1 LASKHPEHSNNQF
14 VLAREMFHSVLE
26 MSQLVNGNGN
36 GNGAQGLIRQLEK
49 KAAKAQAAVLPDA
62 VKESHVAFHTAES
75 AELRGTLTRLTRHAV
90 VFELYNPG
98 ASLRLSEALDK
109 FAIVFQE
116 RTIYSG
122 RAVVRNVVSTG
133 SNVICEAMLNEADWR
148 DVDLDLMLKC
158 DDRLVDEFTAF
169 IEEWQKLY
177 KVQPKFK
184 EAVADIKIFLTDLRL
199 WLEQIE
205 SGIRSNPKINHAR
218 LEGAVI
224 DKLSP
229 RVNPVI
235 DTLFEKFEKAAAGLD
250 EEMRPAHRNYIQRH
264 LHSIIL
270 CAPFASRTYQK
281 PLGYA
286 GDYEMVNMMAR
297 DPKEGA
303 SVFAKMFNVWLLHQ
317 GSAEAHRNRLAYL
330 TQCIERE
337 TLRVSR
343 TKSKARIYN
352 FACGPAMEVQR
363 FLDTSP
369 LSEQIEITLAD
380 FNGET
385 LEHTRNAINN
395 IKEKWG
401 WRTSVQLQ
409 KKTVHQLIKENQ
421 KAITGKNGV
430 KSEYDFVYCA
440 GLFDYLPDNTCSQ
453 LIKIFHGWLAPGGL
467 LLVTNV
473 TPSSLNRGS
482 LELILDWHLI
492 YRDSAGLKRLCS
504 GMIPPDQFRVHSDA
518 TGVNMFLEVRK
529 SDREE

>member
-1 LASKHPEHSNNQF
+1 MNLTSKS
-14 VLAREMFHSVLE
+14 
-26 MSQLVNGNGN
+26 NGNGN
-36 GNGAQGLIRQLEK
+36 GKGASDLIRQLK
-49 KAAKAQAAVLPDA
+49 KPAARASAAVSSNA
-62 VKESHVAFHTAES
+62 VKESRVTFQTTDGAA
-75 AELRGTLTRLTRHAV
+75 LRGALAQMTRHSV
-90 VFELYNPG
+90 FFELYNPG
-98 ASLRLSEALDK
+98 AVPRFSEVLTD
-109 FAIVFQE
+109 FTIVLHD
-116 RTIYSG
+116 RTIYAG
-122 RAVVRNVVSTG
+122 RAVVHNVVNAG
-133 SNVICEAMLNEADWR
+133 ANALCEATLNEADWR
-148 DVDLDLMLKC
+148 DVDSDLVLKC
-158 DDRLVDEFTAF
+158 DDQLVDGFNAF

-205 SGIRSNPKINHAR
+205 SGIRSAPNINHEN

-270 CAPFASRTYQK
+270 CAPFACRTYQK

-286 GDYEMVNMMAR
+286 GDYEMVNMMTR

-343 TKSKARIYN
+343 AKNKARIYN
-352 FACGPAMEVQR
+352 FACGPAVEVQR
-363 FLDTSP
+363 FLNTSP

-421 KAITGKNGV
+421 KSMTGKYGV

-453 LIKIFHGWLAPGGL
+453 LIKIFYGWLAPGGL

-473 TPSSLNRGS
+473 TPSSLNQWS

-492 YRDSAGLKRLCS
+492 YRDSAGLKHLCS
-504 GMIPPDQFRVHSDA
+504 GIIPPDQFRVHSDA